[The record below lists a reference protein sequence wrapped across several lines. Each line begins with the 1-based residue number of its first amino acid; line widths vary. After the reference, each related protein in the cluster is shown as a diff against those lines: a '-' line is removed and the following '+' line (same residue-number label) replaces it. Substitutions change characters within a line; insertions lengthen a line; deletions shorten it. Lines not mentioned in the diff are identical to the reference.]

1 MVIPIGLLYHII
13 HSSPQTLIALTE
25 QILKYIIINP
35 DPSNSTKIDTAANDN
50 TINLIIV
57 FLLSSGFFF
66 FRIKYTGSIKIFRGE
81 PVDSIH
87 KYNKLTPLF
96 SDKTY
101 MNKLLAECMVQ

>member
-25 QILKYIIINP
+25 QILKIHNNQP
-35 DPSNSTKIDTAANDN
+35 RPSNSTKIDTAANDN

-66 FRIKYTGSIKIFRGE
+66 FRKKYTGSIKIVRIIVPPKIIGKN
-81 PVDSIH
+81 VLI
-87 KYNKLTPLF
+87 NVML
-96 SDKTY
+96 
-101 MNKLLAECMVQ
+101 